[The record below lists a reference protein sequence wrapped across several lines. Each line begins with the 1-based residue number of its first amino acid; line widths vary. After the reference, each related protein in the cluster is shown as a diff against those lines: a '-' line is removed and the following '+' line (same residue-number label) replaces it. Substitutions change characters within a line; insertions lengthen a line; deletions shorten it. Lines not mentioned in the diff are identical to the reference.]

1 MTLKSDPIGGKY
13 YMLTCDVSQLTEK
26 AHMFENIRVLI
37 MVIKDK
43 RKAIRGRRLVSEL

>member
-1 MTLKSDPIGGKY
+1 MTLKSDSIGGKY

-37 MVIKDK
+37 MVIKAREKPQKGVD
-43 RKAIRGRRLVSEL
+43 